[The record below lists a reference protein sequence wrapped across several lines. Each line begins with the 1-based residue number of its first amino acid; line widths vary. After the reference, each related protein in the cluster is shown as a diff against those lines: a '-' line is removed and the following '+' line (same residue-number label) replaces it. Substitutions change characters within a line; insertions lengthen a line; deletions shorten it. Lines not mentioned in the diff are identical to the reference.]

1 MKVGTRLVNVVS
13 VPSPNVQIQVV
24 KVPPLAE
31 LRSVNEMSC
40 PEHPGV
46 LLLKAA
52 KGAGMTVTGFVMV
65 LVHPAVSVST
75 RVTVYIPEVE

>member
-1 MKVGTRLVNVVS
+1 MGTELVNEVS

-24 KVPPLAE
+24 KVPPLAV
-31 LRSVNEMSC
+31 LRSVNEMAC

-52 KGAGMTVTGFVMV
+52 KGAGITVTDFVLV

-75 RVTVYIPEVE
+75 KVTEYKPEVA